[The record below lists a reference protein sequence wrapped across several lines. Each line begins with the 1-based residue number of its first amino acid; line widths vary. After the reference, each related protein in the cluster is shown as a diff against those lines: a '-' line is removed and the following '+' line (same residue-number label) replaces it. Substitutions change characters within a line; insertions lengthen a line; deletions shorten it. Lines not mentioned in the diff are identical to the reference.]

1 MAPVEADVFNSNRD
15 PLFHLI
21 SAAVLVDLCLVTV
34 LKYISKA
41 VRTLP
46 PAQKTRAREEQR
58 KKNVTTYGS
67 LAIASILILLYHWGY
82 ALLSSYEA
90 WANEQGEPT
99 PGALWD
105 GWYAGTGDLDWQL
118 GRWWQD
124 VNPPDEFKRAAL
136 GSSRAVWW
144 TQQLLIARLAFS
156 AFVGIEGRR
165 RDIPSWAIA
174 ALWGLAELSSLSL
187 AQSLFFVIL
196 TITPYPATATQHGAR
211 WTPHAL
217 VYLVPVGIASLST
230 GFLPGLTSNG
240 AGWIADTGSR
250 LSTLFLAT
258 GIKFL
263 PKRFGKQH
271 KDVHAAHH
279 AETKVYNALSIVS
292 TAFYLRS
299 TFWGVLLNSG
309 ATYHRRY
316 NFVWSTHPWYE
327 RTLWSKLTSASGKI
341 LGAISDDPI
350 ISVIGWDVLLSG
362 FSLCIWAAARGL
374 DVKDMFGSIFPQI
387 GKEDTSK
394 NVAFSPETESNKE
407 ETPASP
413 TESQGSPST
422 RRRGRSKR
430 NANSTQKEDADDAA
444 YTPSPTVEA
453 EVADLEH
460 EEEHDDTM
468 TEDAEA
474 SALAWGLSLVGG
486 LGLMSA
492 AVMGA
497 EIRSR

>member
-1 MAPVEADVFNSNRD
+1 M
-15 PLFHLI
+15 
-21 SAAVLVDLCLVTV
+21 
-34 LKYISKA
+34 
-41 VRTLP
+41 
-46 PAQKTRAREEQR
+46 
-58 KKNVTTYGS
+58 
-67 LAIASILILLYHWGY
+67 
-82 ALLSSYEA
+82 
-90 WANEQGEPT
+90 
-99 PGALWD
+99 
-105 GWYAGTGDLDWQL
+105 
-118 GRWWQD
+118 
-124 VNPPDEFKRAAL
+124 
-136 GSSRAVWW
+136 
-144 TQQLLIARLAFS
+144 
-156 AFVGIEGRR
+156 
-165 RDIPSWAIA
+165 
-174 ALWGLAELSSLSL
+174 
-187 AQSLFFVIL
+187 
-196 TITPYPATATQHGAR
+196 
-211 WTPHAL
+211 
-217 VYLVPVGIASLST
+217 
-230 GFLPGLTSNG
+230 
-240 AGWIADTGSR
+240 
-250 LSTLFLAT
+250 
-258 GIKFL
+258 
-263 PKRFGKQH
+263 
-271 KDVHAAHH
+271 HAAHH

-430 NANSTQKEDADDAA
+430 NANSTQKEGSSPSTRRSLRRRTVTDSSDADDAA